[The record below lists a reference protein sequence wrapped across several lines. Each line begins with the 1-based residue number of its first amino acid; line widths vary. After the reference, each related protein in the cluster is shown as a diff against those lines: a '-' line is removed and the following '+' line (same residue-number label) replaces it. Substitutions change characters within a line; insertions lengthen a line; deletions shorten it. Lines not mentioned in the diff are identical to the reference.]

1 MIILIIAIFIVGCRD
16 DGNSES
22 YNTKND
28 DTLHITSNEFM
39 NRYNKNLEVYCTLL
53 SGKEFYN
60 ALKIEGVKTENGKY
74 NDTAYIFDI
83 AFPTNAFSDKK
94 DNGKINNLTIEFTG
108 NDSNSFILYSMVMSL
123 YVYSLSNKNTIS
135 KAEDLN
141 KISTIINNLLK
152 QATNSSIPSNGK
164 ASLLAETNY
173 NDIKISIFYTGKSLL
188 SIISNANSK
197 K

>member
-1 MIILIIAIFIVGCRD
+1 
-16 DGNSES
+16 
-22 YNTKND
+22 
-28 DTLHITSNEFM
+28 
-39 NRYNKNLEVYCTLL
+39 
-53 SGKEFYN
+53 
-60 ALKIEGVKTENGKY
+60 
-74 NDTAYIFDI
+74 
-83 AFPTNAFSDKK
+83 
-94 DNGKINNLTIEFTG
+94 
-108 NDSNSFILYSMVMSL
+108 MVMSL